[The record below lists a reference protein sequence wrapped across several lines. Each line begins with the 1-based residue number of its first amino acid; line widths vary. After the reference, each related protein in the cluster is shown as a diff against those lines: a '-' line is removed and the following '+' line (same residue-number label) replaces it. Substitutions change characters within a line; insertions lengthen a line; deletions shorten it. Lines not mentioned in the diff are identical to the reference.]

1 MAEREMLTQSVA
13 PPTRHALIFDLD
25 GVLIDSMPWHVRAWA
40 IVLEEEGI
48 SMAREQLLRSTAG
61 KTSFQFLRE
70 HFGAAFGEDDIDGL
84 VARKERLFRTLYEP
98 HVRALPGT
106 AALLSAARRLGFRM
120 AIATAEPMYN
130 MVFALERTRL
140 GLYFD
145 ALVCADDGV
154 PGKPAPDMFQMAARR
169 LAVEPQHAIV
179 FEDALAGLTA
189 ARNAGM
195 FAVAVTT
202 TLSPEE
208 VAHRPEVLAVVR
220 DFTDFDLELLRF
232 PQPREP
238 DLTVVK

>member
-1 MAEREMLTQSVA
+1 M
-13 PPTRHALIFDLD
+13 PTPRQIAAHSRHALIFDL
-25 GVLIDSMPWHVRAWA
+25 GGTLIDSMPWHARAWA
-40 IVLEEEGI
+40 VLLGEEGI
-48 SMAREQLLRSTAG
+48 SMSPRQLLRSAAG
-61 KTSFQFLRE
+61 MTSAQFLRE
-70 HFGAAFGEDDIDGL
+70 QLGASLSDDDIAHL
-84 VARKERLFRTLYEP
+84 AARKESLFRTLYEP

-130 MVFALERTRL
+130 MVFVLERTRL
-140 GLYFD
+140 GSYFD

-169 LAVEPQHAIV
+169 LSTEPQHAIV

-202 TLSPEE
+202 TLLPEE

-220 DFTDFDLELLRF
+220 DFTDFDLDLLRF
-232 PQPREP
+232 PKGRDP
-238 DLTVVK
+238 DMTGIE